1 MMGELRGRFISLEG
15 GEGVGKSSNIAFIV
29 DWLTDA
35 GIPFIQTREPGGTPL
50 AEEIRE
56 LLLQPRDE
64 GMTELSEL
72 LLVFAARA
80 QHLHTKI
87 EPALAAGTWVL
98 CDRFTDATFAYQGYG
113 RGLSRDTIEQLQQMV
128 QGARRPDLTLLLDAP
143 VEVGMARA
151 GERGEL
157 DRFEQEQHS
166 FFERVRAGYLAL
178 AEADPQ
184 RFSII
189 DASQPLAD
197 VQRDIGQVL
206 QRFVDGS
213 GASA

>member
-50 AEEIRE
+50 AEEVRE
-56 LLLQPRDE
+56 LLLRPRDE

>member
-35 GIPFIQTREPGGTPL
+35 GIPFIQTREPGGPPL

-56 LLLQPRDE
+56 LLLRPRDE

-206 QRFVDGS
+206 QHFVDGS

>member
-56 LLLQPRDE
+56 LLLRARDE

-197 VQRDIGQVL
+197 VQRDIGQIL
-206 QRFVDGS
+206 QHFVDGS

>member
-29 DWLTDA
+29 DWLEAA
-35 GIPFIQTREPGGTPL
+35 GIPFLQTREPGGTPL

-56 LLLQPRDE
+56 LLLRPRDE

>member
-56 LLLQPRDE
+56 LLLRPRDE

-80 QHLHTKI
+80 QHLCTKI

-197 VQRDIGQVL
+197 VQRDIGQIL
-206 QRFVDGS
+206 QHFVDGS

>member
-35 GIPFIQTREPGGTPL
+35 GIPFIQTREPGGPPL

-56 LLLQPRDE
+56 LLLRPRDE

>member
-197 VQRDIGQVL
+197 VQRDIGQIL
-206 QRFVDGS
+206 QHFVDGS